1 MPKIFCLVYLSHLS
15 LSLIWGYI
23 PFHNVPF
30 HKIWTL
36 AWVGN
41 HSEMQS
47 NWTWTFTFLTSQW
60 SSNAREGF
68 DMLELNLLNC
78 CRVTFLP
85 ISTAARGKLNFS
97 HNCTFSVHSL
107 GFWHVSASYWSFKTR
122 LNRPSSLWR
131 LLINSGWTKIVT
143 HARSVVLI
151 RKNAHTPHRNWLYV
165 FAKFLALKEVNEIL
179 TATNIDLMLKQL
191 LVGPFSCV
199 IMGFF

>member
-1 MPKIFCLVYLSHLS
+1 
-15 LSLIWGYI
+15 
-23 PFHNVPF
+23 
-30 HKIWTL
+30 
-36 AWVGN
+36 
-41 HSEMQS
+41 MQL

-60 SSNAREGF
+60 SSNARESF

-85 ISTAARGKLNFS
+85 VSTAARGKLNFC

-107 GFWHVSASYWSFKTR
+107 GFWHVSASYWSFKTS

-131 LLINSGWTKIVT
+131 HLINSGWTKIVT

-179 TATNIDLMLKQL
+179 AATNIDLMLKQL

-199 IMGFF
+199 IVGFFFITNTTNFRPKVGWANFVSQQIEKKTEGY

>member
-1 MPKIFCLVYLSHLS
+1 
-15 LSLIWGYI
+15 
-23 PFHNVPF
+23 
-30 HKIWTL
+30 
-36 AWVGN
+36 
-41 HSEMQS
+41 MQS

-60 SSNAREGF
+60 SSNARESF
-68 DMLELNLLNC
+68 DMLELNLLNY

-151 RKNAHTPHRNWLYV
+151 RKNVHTPHRNWLYV

-199 IMGFF
+199 IMGFFLITNTINFRPIVGWANFVSQQIKKKNRGLLMNSQKFSIMLMNR